1 MTDELNLTGD
11 SLAWYARAIY
21 RCRWFFLTICVLGL
35 TYGVWQA
42 IAQPDFR
49 TVATLRLKNE
59 LIDYQHRGYWDPQG
73 RTMLAQARTIATS
86 LAGNT
91 IVSVKPESDSWL
103 VRIEVTHQNA
113 GEGEQLVQQLLV
125 KLKEL
130 NQTDTTDP
138 KKVEGTSEPNVANN
152 SRRLVDLLDQIEVRL
167 KRLNAAGPPVDT
179 AAIVSPPQSFRVSA
193 DYIVRL
199 PLDQLPLAERFARL
213 QQRIDQYFQSASAQ
227 TKEQRN
233 TAVEDELLML
243 QEQALMEML
252 KTWGRMDL
260 NAAAASEN
268 QIFCDVLYEQPVEQ
282 KQQMLREIFL
292 WSCLAIGAAI
302 LVIVPWVWCVDN
314 WRIIAAQ

>member
-35 TYGVWQA
+35 AYGIWQA
-42 IAQPDFR
+42 MVQPDFR
-49 TVATLRLKNE
+49 TVATLRLKND

-73 RTMLAQARTIATS
+73 RTMLAQARTIAAS

-91 IVSVKPESDSWL
+91 VVNVKPESDSWL
-103 VRIEVTHQNA
+103 VRVEVTHQNA

-138 KKVEGTSEPNVANN
+138 KTVEGGVEPDVANN

-167 KRLNAAGPPVDT
+167 KQLNAAEPTVGE
-179 AAIVSPPQSFRVSA
+179 AASVPLPQSFRVSA

-227 TKEQRN
+227 TKEERS
-233 TAVEDELLML
+233 TAIEDELLLL
-243 QEQALMEML
+243 QEQALMETL
-252 KTWGRMDL
+252 KSWGRMEL
-260 NAAAASEN
+260 YAAATAEN
-268 QIFCDVLYEQPVEQ
+268 QVFCDVLFEQPIEQ
-282 KQQMLREIFL
+282 TQQMLREIFL

-314 WRIIAAQ
+314 WRIIAA